1 MQHVTPYVLIIVS
14 AAEASLQQSVMRT
27 MYPDVQVAWYYL
39 PRTCWRY
46 LSIVFSCVIH
56 NVI

>member
-27 MYPDVQVAWYYL
+27 MYQMCKLHGIICPGHVGD
-39 PRTCWRY
+39 
-46 LSIVFSCVIH
+46 I
-56 NVI
+56 